1 MTYLEKVVYL
11 QNVLKIIVGQ
21 VQQEKQ
27 NNLITKTKK
36 MKKRN
41 YVYDYEI
48 TPQRKFWD
56 NVQHLVNCA
65 ITITVFLGIVGMLIF
80 GIASSIH

>member
-1 MTYLEKVVYL
+1 
-11 QNVLKIIVGQ
+11 
-21 VQQEKQ
+21 
-27 NNLITKTKK
+27 